1 MKRRN
6 VFLNIIIILIILIQ
20 SYVYGQEYSQWHLP
34 PGATARFGKG
44 WVQDIKFSPLGDQLA
59 VATTIGVW
67 VYDVRTGKELQL
79 FFGLMKDAKSI
90 SYSPGG
96 LIIAA
101 AHQDQSIRLWDIDG
115 NNRRPLATFRG
126 HERGINSVE
135 FSPDGTMIASGSS
148 DGTIRLWN
156 PHVVNVN
163 EQLLHILPYRNEIT
177 TVCFSPD
184 SRVIAGGCLDGSIRV
199 WDTGTGREIHTF
211 ENHIT
216 SIEQIDFS
224 PDGTRIISASSDGTV
239 ILFSLVSPAGMISEP
254 FLQDKAV
261 YSLAFSQD
269 GNSFVTGGAASEV
282 QVWSTNNGNLK
293 QEKILE
299 GHKDVVRSVD
309 VSPVGSYIA
318 SGSLD
323 GTVRIWDAKY
333 HHEQNRLDAHTGGV
347 RALIY
352 TADNRIRACGTAYDG
367 KLRLWDAA
375 TGRQLSVL
383 NQHNDLTNVAA
394 FSLDG
399 KILASAGDRIG
410 KIVVSISNPDNISEL
425 EGNPHG
431 ITALALSPQATIIA
445 SGGNDGMIYL
455 SDVETGG
462 ELGDISG
469 ATSTITAITFV
480 SDGIHIFTGEK
491 NGYVRHLNTETG
503 EEIRK
508 FQGAFS
514 AITALAFSKD
524 VEFIAIGVET
534 GTIQLYDYNNRRII
548 PILTQHTR
556 KITALLFSHD
566 NKTLTS
572 GSDDGT
578 ILRFDLE
585 QILAR

>member
-1 MKRRN
+1 MRKN
-6 VFLNIIIILIILIQ
+6 YSIYFSIVATILIL
-20 SYVYGQEYSQWHLP
+20 SSTYAQEYSQWQLP
-34 PGATARFGKG
+34 NGATARFGKG
-44 WVQDIKFSPLGDQLA
+44 WVQDLEFSPLGDQLA

-101 AHQDQSIRLWDIDG
+101 AHQDQSVRLWDVEG

-126 HERGINSVE
+126 HEGTINSVVY
-135 FSPDGTMIASGSS
+135 SPDGTMIASGSS
-148 DGTIRLWN
+148 DGTIRIWN
-156 PHVVNVN
+156 PQAVQIDN
-163 EQLLHILPYRNEIT
+163 QLLHILPYRDEIT

-184 SRVIAGGCLDGSIRV
+184 SRVIAGGCVDGSIRV
-199 WDTGTGREIHTF
+199 WDTGTGREVDTF
-211 ENHIT
+211 NDHLAT
-216 SIEQIDFS
+216 IEQIDFS
-224 PDGTRIISASSDGTV
+224 PDGTRFISASSDGTV
-239 ILFSLVSPAGMISEP
+239 ILFSLVSPAGRISEP
-254 FLQDKAV
+254 VLQEKPV

-269 GNSFVTGGAASEV
+269 GNSFITGGAATEV
-282 QVWSTNNGNLK
+282 QIWSTNNGILK
-293 QEKILE
+293 QEKTLM

-309 VSPVGSYIA
+309 VSPDGSYIA

-323 GTVRIWDAKY
+323 GTVRIWDAILFR
-333 HHEQNRLDAHTGGV
+333 ERDRLDAHTGGV

-375 TGRQLSVL
+375 TGRQLSIL
-383 NQHNDLTNVAA
+383 NEHSELTNVAA

-399 KILASAGDRIG
+399 KILASAGNRIG
-410 KIVVSISNPDNISEL
+410 RIVVSTSNPSRISEL

-431 ITALALSPQATIIA
+431 ITALAISPKATIIA

-462 ELGDISG
+462 ELGDIPG
-469 ATSTITAITFV
+469 ATSTITALTFV
-480 SDGIHIFTGEK
+480 SDGVHLFSGEK
-491 NGYVRHLNTETG
+491 NGSVRHLNTETG
-503 EEIRK
+503 DEITK
-508 FQGAFS
+508 FRGAFS
-514 AITALAFSKD
+514 AITALALSKD
-524 VEFIAIGVET
+524 IAYIGIGNEN
-534 GTIQLYDYNNRRII
+534 GTIQLYDYRNRRTI

-556 KITALLFSHD
+556 KITALVFSDD

-578 ILRFDLE
+578 ILKFDLE
-585 QILAR
+585 EILTR